1 MSRDISL
8 LHPELREICR
18 RFLAEC
24 AAQGLKA
31 AVADGFRTKAEQD
44 ALYAQ
49 GRTAPGSIVTNARY
63 PMSAHNWGLAF
74 DIYRNDGMGAYNNS
88 GGWFERCGRVGKAM
102 GLFWGGDFASITD
115 KPHFELKALLPG
127 NSVSQL
133 VRKYGTPEKF
143 MNTWKESDTITQE
156 QFSLMMEEY
165 LRQREQ
171 KAPSGYAAA
180 SWSKAADIGILD
192 GTMPHGWLERQQLAV
207 VLDRLGLLG
216 EGEGDDDQ

>member
-31 AVADGFRTKAEQD
+31 AVADGFRIKAEQD

-74 DIYRNDGMGAYNNS
+74 DIYRNDGKGAYNNS
-88 GGWFERCGRVGKAM
+88 DGWFERCGRVGKAM
-102 GLFWGGDFASITD
+102 GLFWGGDFASISD
-115 KPHFELKALLPG
+115 RPHFELKALLPG

-133 VRKYGTPEKF
+133 VRKYGTPEEF
-143 MNTWKESDTITQE
+143 MKTW
-156 QFSLMMEEY
+156 
-165 LRQREQ
+165 
-171 KAPSGYAAA
+171 
-180 SWSKAADIGILD
+180 
-192 GTMPHGWLERQQLAV
+192 
-207 VLDRLGLLG
+207 
-216 EGEGDDDQ
+216 